1 MSPLHSSD
9 PEQLGEYVLTG
20 RLGAGGMGVVYLAE
34 DREGT
39 YVAIKLVHSSL
50 SHDPEF
56 RNRFRSEVQ
65 RARQVPA
72 FCTAEYLDADL
83 DHEPPYL
90 VVEYVDGPGLNE
102 VVEERGP
109 LRAAALHSLAV
120 GVATALTG
128 IHGAGVIHR
137 DLKPDNVLLAPG
149 SPKVIDFG
157 LARAFEAATQHTR
170 TDQMVGTVAY
180 MAPERFSD
188 DPGTPLTAAADI
200 FAWGCV
206 VCYSGTGR
214 TPFAGDSPAATAGRI
229 LTQPPRLDG
238 LPEPLR
244 TIVERSLAKN
254 PQDRP
259 TARELLDALLA
270 VPPAQQTPATIPTQR
285 RPSEPTT
292 SATPQPGTLPTPPP
306 SAFVTPP
313 PSDVVTPPPSD
324 VVTPPSSDVVT
335 PAPGALRTPSPTA
348 FPTPSSSAFP
358 TPPPGAFP
366 TPASD
371 AFATPPPGTSTTTP
385 PQSFASPQPTAFA
398 ALPTSV
404 FVLPPEQVTQ
414 GESRRSR
421 VLLAALAVF
430 LVVSGVATTMFALN
444 AVDDGDDRQLAS
456 LPPVTSTAPSTTSA
470 PVTVKTTKA
479 PSPKGTQQSK
489 AAASSPK
496 ATPASR
502 KPSTVSAQANPSH
515 RNLALNHPALASGSE
530 GDPWNALYAVDGDTT
545 TRWSSAFT
553 DTQWLRVD
561 LGNRWQISEV
571 RVRWENAYAVAYRIE
586 ISTDSA
592 TWKSIYSTK
601 TGTGGDVTIDV
612 KDVPARYVRLYST
625 KRSSQYGISVYELE
639 VR

>member
-109 LRAAALHSLAV
+109 LRAAALHSVAV

-270 VPPAQQTPATIPTQR
+270 VPAAQQTPTAIPTQR

-292 SATPQPGTLPTPPP
+292 SATPPPGTFPTPPP
-306 SAFVTPP
+306 PAFVTPP
-313 PSDVVTPPPSD
+313 PT
-324 VVTPPSSDVVT
+324 
-335 PAPGALRTPSPTA
+335 G
-348 FPTPSSSAFP
+348 
-358 TPPPGAFP
+358 
-366 TPASD
+366 
-371 AFATPPPGTSTTTP
+371 FATPPPGTSTPQPHSFATPQPSTSTTTP
-385 PQSFASPQPTAFA
+385 QPHSFATPRPTAFA

-404 FVLPPEQVTQ
+404 FVLPPEPERQ

-444 AVDDGDDRQLAS
+444 AVDDSDDQQLAS
-456 LPPVTSTAPSTTSA
+456 LPPVTSAAPSTTSA
-470 PVTVKTTKA
+470 PVTIKTTKA

-489 AAASSPK
+489 AAAGSPK

-502 KPSTVSAQANPSH
+502 KPSTVSAQANPSL
-515 RNLALNHPALASGSE
+515 RNLALDHPALASGSE

-586 ISTDSA
+586 VSTDSA

>member
-1 MSPLHSSD
+1 MDTAYRVSPLHSSD

-109 LRAAALHSLAV
+109 LRAAALHSVAV

-270 VPPAQQTPATIPTQR
+270 VPAAQQTPTAIPTQR

-292 SATPQPGTLPTPPP
+292 SATPPPGTFPTPPP
-306 SAFVTPP
+306 PAFVTPP
-313 PSDVVTPPPSD
+313 PT
-324 VVTPPSSDVVT
+324 
-335 PAPGALRTPSPTA
+335 G
-348 FPTPSSSAFP
+348 
-358 TPPPGAFP
+358 
-366 TPASD
+366 
-371 AFATPPPGTSTTTP
+371 FATPPPGTSTPQPHSFATPQPSTSTTTP
-385 PQSFASPQPTAFA
+385 QPHSFATPRPTAFA

-404 FVLPPEQVTQ
+404 FVLPPEPERQ

-444 AVDDGDDRQLAS
+444 AVDDSDDQQLAS
-456 LPPVTSTAPSTTSA
+456 LPPVTSAAPSTTSA
-470 PVTVKTTKA
+470 PVTIKTTKA

-489 AAASSPK
+489 AAAGSPK

-502 KPSTVSAQANPSH
+502 KPSTVSAQANPSL
-515 RNLALNHPALASGSE
+515 RNLALDHPALASGSE

-586 ISTDSA
+586 VSTDSA